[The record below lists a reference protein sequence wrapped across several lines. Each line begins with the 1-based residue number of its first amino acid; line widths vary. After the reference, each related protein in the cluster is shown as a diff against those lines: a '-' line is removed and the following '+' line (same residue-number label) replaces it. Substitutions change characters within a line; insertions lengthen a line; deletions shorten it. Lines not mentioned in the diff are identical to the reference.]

1 MRVVVFAHRLELGGT
16 QTNAIELSA
25 ALRDQFDHDIVLFAT
40 PGPALGLARARGLRV
55 VEAPDAT
62 FHPSPARMRA
72 LARVIRAHQPELLHV
87 WDWPQCFDAYFGA
100 HLVRGL
106 PMLTTMMGMTLD
118 SFVPRTLPATLGTR
132 ALQAQ
137 ASLVRKGTVALLE
150 PPVDVTANA
159 PDAVDPGEFV
169 RRHGLDVQ
177 RLNVVVVTRL
187 EKWLKLES
195 LLRTMDAVAGLASA
209 HRLRLVVV
217 GEGSA
222 QGLVEAR
229 ARQVNDVLGERV
241 VVLTGPLLDP
251 RPAYAVAD
259 VMLGMGGSALRSLAF
274 GKPLIVL
281 GERGF
286 SEPFTP
292 ETAEKFLW
300 QGFYGLGDGDDAGA
314 RLVAQ
319 LRPLLEDAGLRERLG
334 AFGRGVVVDRYSLD
348 VSAVRLNALYHDVAG
363 CRPSRPAAAVEGLRM
378 LGYLA
383 AGRAVPAGARQ
394 HLRNLG
400 RRFA

>member
-1 MRVVVFAHRLELGGT
+1 
-16 QTNAIELSA
+16 
-25 ALRDQFDHDIVLFAT
+25 
-40 PGPALGLARARGLRV
+40 
-55 VEAPDAT
+55 
-62 FHPSPARMRA
+62 
-72 LARVIRAHQPELLHV
+72 
-87 WDWPQCFDAYFGA
+87 
-100 HLVRGL
+100 
-106 PMLTTMMGMTLD
+106 MLTTMMGMTVE

-159 PDAVDPGEFV
+159 PGAIDPHDFILS
-169 RRHGLDVQ
+169 HGLDDD

-187 EKWLKLES
+187 EQWLKLES
-195 LLRTMDAVAGLASA
+195 LLRAMDAVAKLAPT

-222 QGLVEAR
+222 RDQVEAR
-229 ARQVNDVLGERV
+229 ARRVNGIVGDRV

-251 RPAYAVAD
+251 RPAYATAD

-281 GERGF
+281 GEHGF
-286 SEPFTP
+286 SETFTP
-292 ETAEKFLW
+292 ETADRFLW
-300 QGFYGLGDGDDAGA
+300 QGFYGLGDGDGSSA
-314 RLVAQ
+314 RLVGQ
-319 LRPLLEDAGLRERLG
+319 LRPLLEDAPLRARLG
-334 AFGRGVVVDRYSLD
+334 AFGREVVVGRYALD
-348 VSAVRLNALYHDVAG
+348 VSAVRLNELYHDVAG
-363 CRPSRPAAAVEGLRM
+363 SRPSRPAAAVEGLRM

-383 AGRAVPAGARQ
+383 ARRAVPAGTRQ
-394 HLRNLG
+394 HLRNLR